1 MNLQLDNLTVLV
13 PIMAQL
19 GMANE
24 VFEVLAATFLGG
36 TIGGRR
42 VAPPGLLD
50 RRNTLVLFNP
60 AVLALRGDPRFA
72 RLLERTGLE
81 DYWRKSGTR
90 PDFRGG

>member
-1 MNLQLDNLTVLV
+1 VPVLV

-19 GMANE
+19 GMADE
-24 VFEVLAATFLGG
+24 VFEVLETTFLGG
-36 TIGGRR
+36 TIQGTRFD
-42 VAPPGLLD
+42 PPGRLD
-50 RRNTLVLFNP
+50 QRPTLALFHP
-60 AVLALRGDPRFA
+60 AVLALRGDPRFG